1 MRYNSFVSAK
11 ETISVKKVQII
22 KKGMV
27 PQMKSIV
34 KKLAAGV
41 TACLCLASS
50 LTGCYSEDKAWSA
63 KRGED
68 TAAIGVY
75 IYYLSSAYSEALGKV
90 EDASKSVFD
99 QQIEEKDG
107 AQWVKDRAKESIQL
121 MYYVDQRFE
130 ELGLTLSDDDQ
141 NQISS
146 LTSNVWAYSSSQLNE
161 YGIAKTSLERAYSEF
176 IIKYQKVFEALY
188 DKGGEKE
195 VPEDDIRTFYESTY
209 TDFEYFTCSYTK
221 TDEDGSSEEMSDDEK
236 AEAKTEFEAYVTKVQ
251 EGELTMEEA
260 AEEYQDSIESD
271 TSTFSSQTLDADSI
285 SAYYAE
291 EFAEK
296 LESMKEGD
304 VAYVDLPDS
313 GKFYVLYKK
322 PISEKCDEVLQD
334 SDQRLNII
342 ATMKSDE
349 YSEEMEAAAKEL
361 DDITFNDSA
370 INSYDPKMFYSDS
383 DLVSSESSSS
393 ESE

>member
-1 MRYNSFVSAK
+1 M
-11 ETISVKKVQII
+11 

-41 TACLCLASS
+41 TACLCLVSA

-63 KRGED
+63 KRGDD

-99 QQIEEKDG
+99 QEIDGKDG
-107 AQWVKDRAKESIQL
+107 TQWVKDRAKESIQL
-121 MYYVDQRFE
+121 MYYVDQKFD

-141 NQISS
+141 NQITS
-146 LTSNVWAYSSSQLNE
+146 LTSNMWSYSSSQLNE

-176 IIKYQKVFEALY
+176 IVKYQKVFETMY
-188 DKGGEKE
+188 GKGGEKE
-195 VPEDDIRTFYESTY
+195 VSDDDIRTFYEDTY

-221 TDEDGSSEEMSDDEK
+221 TDEDGNSEDMTDDEK
-236 AEAKTEFEAYVTKVQ
+236 AEAKTDFEAYVTKIQ
-251 EGELTMEEA
+251 DGDLTLEEA
-260 AEEYQDSIESD
+260 AEEYQKSIDSD
-271 TSTFSSQTLDADSI
+271 TSTYQSQTVDLETNGS
-285 SAYYAE
+285 YYPD
-291 EFAEK
+291 EFVEK
-296 LESMKEGD
+296 LESMKEGE

-313 GKFYVLYKK
+313 NKFYVIQKNS
-322 PISEKCDEVLQD
+322 ISKKCDEVLADD
-334 SDQRLNII
+334 SQRLNII
-342 ATMKSDE
+342 ATMKNDE
-349 YSEEMEAAAKEL
+349 YSNDMEESAKKL

-370 INSYDPKMFYSDS
+370 INSYDPKMFYSDA
-383 DLVSSESSSS
+383 DLVSSESSSTAS
-393 ESE
+393 E